1 MAEAPAPDRADI
13 DSAAP
18 PGGAKRSWRESF
30 ETYFHRRVLG
40 MWFLG
45 FSAGLPL
52 LLVFSTLSLWL
63 AESGVS
69 KASIG
74 FFAWIGITYSVKVFW
89 SPIVDQIRIPWLTRR
104 LGQRRSWML
113 AGQIGIMAGLAGM
126 ALTDPQANLTQIAL
140 FGVLVA
146 FSSSTQDIAIDAY
159 RIEAADVDYQAAMSA
174 MYIFGYRIAMLVAG
188 AGALYVAAGYGW
200 EIAYLVMA
208 ALMLI
213 GVITVLIV
221 AEPEITKSRPSI
233 FSQPEVKA
241 IIDAGAERRKKLLRS
256 RVPYLGKVVHDA
268 AVAQAWIVGAVVSP
282 FVDFFRRHGWIA
294 LAILGFIALYRI
306 SDLTMG
312 IMANPFYVALHYS
325 KIDIANVT
333 KLFGLVMT
341 LVGAGIGG
349 LVVARYGVMRPLL
362 AGAVLVAL
370 TNLCFAWMASM
381 LPTLPLREMVT
392 ETFWQ
397 DPSLSGFIALSERLL
412 VWPEPP
418 LWPLTITISLD
429 NFAGGFATSAFI
441 AYLSSLTNTT
451 YTATQ
456 YALFSSLMTLAGKFI
471 SGWSGV
477 VVEATGFPIF
487 FLYAAATGLPAILL
501 VYFLIRRMNADE
513 IKRREMA
520 AAAKAAE

>member
-1 MAEAPAPDRADI
+1 MADGPGSDTKAPTAS
-13 DSAAP
+13 DS
-18 PGGAKRSWRESF
+18 GFAKRSWGDSLA
-30 ETYFHRRVLG
+30 TYFHRRVVG

-52 LLVFSTLSLWL
+52 LLVFSTLTLWL
-63 AESGVS
+63 AEEGVS

-89 SPIVDQIRIPWLTRR
+89 SPVVDQVKLPVLTDWLGR
-104 LGQRRSWML
+104 RRSWML
-113 AGQIGIMAGLAGM
+113 AGQIGIMGGLVGM
-126 ALTDPQANLTQIAL
+126 GLSDPQSSLTMIAL
-140 FGVLVA
+140 FGVAVA

-159 RIEAADVDYQAAMSA
+159 RIEAADKDYQAAMSA

-188 AGALYVAAGYGW
+188 AGSLYVAAGYGW
-200 EIAYLVMA
+200 TAAYVAMA
-208 ALMLI
+208 VLMLI
-213 GVITVLIV
+213 GVVTVLIV
-221 AEPEITKSRPSI
+221 AEPEVTKNRPSI
-233 FSQPEVKA
+233 FDQPEVKA
-241 IIDAGAERRKKLLRS
+241 IIDAGGARHAGLVKAE
-256 RVPYLGKVVHDA
+256 
-268 AVAQAWIVGAVVSP
+268 AWIVGAIVSP

-294 LAILGFIALYRI
+294 LVILGFIALYRI

-312 IMANPFYVALHYS
+312 IMANPFYVAVHYS

-333 KLFGLVMT
+333 KLMGLVLT

-349 LVVARYGVMRPLL
+349 LVVARYGIMRPLF

-370 TNLCFAWMASM
+370 TNVCFAWMATILPVPPLWDM
-381 LPTLPLREMVT
+381 TAETVWRDPTLTGVIGAASKMWA
-392 ETFWQ
+392 F
-397 DPSLSGFIALSERLL
+397 
-412 VWPEPP
+412 PEPP
-418 LWPLTITISLD
+418 LWPLTVTISLD

-477 VVEATGFPIF
+477 IVEAAGFPVF
-487 FLYAAATGLPAILL
+487 FLYAAAAGLPAIVL
-501 VYFLIRRMNADE
+501 VWFLMRRMNADE
-513 IKRREMA
+513 IKRRKAAQA
-520 AAAKAAE
+520 AAAAEAGE

>member
-1 MAEAPAPDRADI
+1 MSDAPAPGSSKTTETGA
-13 DSAAP
+13 
-18 PGGAKRSWRESF
+18 AKRSWGESLA
-30 ETYFHRRVLG
+30 TYLHRRVIG

-63 AESGVS
+63 AETGVS

-89 SPIVDQIRIPWLTRR
+89 SPIVDQIRLPILTRVMGR
-104 LGQRRSWML
+104 RRSWML
-113 AGQIGIMAGLAGM
+113 AGQIGIMIGLAGM
-126 ALTDPQANLTQIAL
+126 ALTDPRENLTMIAA
-140 FGVLVA
+140 FGVFVA

-159 RIEAADVDYQAAMSA
+159 RIEAADKDYQAAMSA

-188 AGALYVAAGYGW
+188 AGALYIAAGYGW
-200 EIAYLVMA
+200 EMAYLAMA
-208 ALMLI
+208 GMMLV

-221 AEPEITKSRPSI
+221 AEPEITRNRPSL
-233 FSQPEVKA
+233 FDQPEVRA
-241 IIDAGAERRKKLLRS
+241 IVEAGAGRHPALVRAE
-256 RVPYLGKVVHDA
+256 
-268 AVAQAWIVGAVVSP
+268 AWIVGAIVSP

-294 LAILGFIALYRI
+294 LVILGFIALYRI

-341 LVGAGIGG
+341 LVGAGVGG
-349 LVVARYGVMRPLL
+349 LVVARYGIMRPLL

-370 TNLCFAWMASM
+370 TNLCFAWMAAL
-381 LPTLPLREMVT
+381 LPTVPVREMVA
-392 ETFWQ
+392 ETVLL
-397 DPSLSGFIALSERLL
+397 DPSLTGMISLAERIWT
-412 VWPEPP
+412 WPEPP
-418 LWPLTITISLD
+418 IWPLTITISLD

-441 AYLSSLTNTT
+441 AYLSSLTNTA

-456 YALFSSLMTLAGKFI
+456 YALFSSFMTLAGKFI

-477 VVEATGFPIF
+477 IAEAAGFPVF

-501 VYFLIRRMNADE
+501 VYFLMRRMNADE
-513 IKRREMA
+513 IRRREA
-520 AAAKAAE
+520 AAAAAEAGG